1 MCSVTKGD
9 GNASILFC
17 CKFENRGKEYNHLPH
32 ECSSEEVLYKYV
44 VSKIVIRLNYVNL
57 CKYKHINKA

>member
-9 GNASILFC
+9 GNASIIFC

-32 ECSSEEVLYKYV
+32 ECSSEEVLYKYLG
-44 VSKIVIRLNYVNL
+44 SFRDIVISLTESV
-57 CKYKHINKA
+57 